1 MEKNVIPV
9 AASSQAGTD
18 VSVEVYFEPCQ
29 LGEVRS
35 LLTLS
40 SSTGGD
46 YVFPLYG
53 TCTPPKAQGPM
64 VIRAGSNISIPFK
77 NVFMETTAFSC
88 QVDNPAFTI
97 KGMDTIRSKK
107 THQILV
113 SFESPQPGSKIP
125 CTGKLIISSPRTEGH
140 GQGLSWVYYL
150 KGISP
155 EQPQREKL
163 S

>member
-1 MEKNVIPV
+1 MPV

-29 LGEVRS
+29 LGEVRG
-35 LLTLS
+35 LLTVS

-64 VIRAGSNISIPFK
+64 VIRAGSSISIPFK
-77 NVFMETTAFSC
+77 NVFMETTAFTC
-88 QVDNPAFTI
+88 QVDNPAFII
-97 KGMDTIRSKK
+97 KGMDSLRSKK

-113 SFESPQPGSKIP
+113 NFESPQSSSKIP
-125 CTGKLIISSPRTEGH
+125 CTGKLVISSPRTEGQ
-140 GQGLSWVYYL
+140 GQGLFWVYYL

-155 EQPQREKL
+155 EQHQREKM